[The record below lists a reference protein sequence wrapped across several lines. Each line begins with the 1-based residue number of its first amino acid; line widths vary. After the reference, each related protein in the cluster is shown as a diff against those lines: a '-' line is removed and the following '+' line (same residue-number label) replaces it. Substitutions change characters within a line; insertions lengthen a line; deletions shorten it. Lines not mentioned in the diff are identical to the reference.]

1 LKQIIISNDL
11 ENVSYLLVPNLQ
23 ATLLVDKKEKPPD
36 QVFRHYYDYKQVF
49 VPPNKIKKCDWD
61 KFDQNDLNMNNK
73 GKILKIIFLFKFT
86 YYLKKK

>member
-1 LKQIIISNDL
+1 MIYLLKQIVISNDL

-49 VPPNKIKKCDWD
+49 VPNNKLKKCDWE
-61 KFDQNDLNMNNK
+61 KFDQNDHQQHTNNNNNNNNNNNK
-73 GKILKIIFLFKFT
+73 GK
-86 YYLKKK
+86 